1 MPIYMH
7 KITEEELKEKILKI
21 VSDCGSQKEAAKYM
35 GVSLSYLND
44 YLSGRREAGGKILS
58 ALEVKRVLYYES
70 TAKFRDTQE

>member
-21 VSDCGSQKEAAKYM
+21 VSDCGSQKEAAKKM

-70 TAKFRDTQE
+70 TAK